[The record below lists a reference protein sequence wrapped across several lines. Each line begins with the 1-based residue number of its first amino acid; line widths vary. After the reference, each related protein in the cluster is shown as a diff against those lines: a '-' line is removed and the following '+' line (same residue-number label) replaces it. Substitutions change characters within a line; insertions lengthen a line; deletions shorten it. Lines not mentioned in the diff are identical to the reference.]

1 MIAGA
6 EVRPIMKANTRMRMR
21 VLAALIFGTIGAIW
35 ATAAKSQDD
44 SQSRP
49 PVSKSDV
56 TIVQKARQILDSPG
70 KWNRADDRI
79 CPAAE
84 TKFSLYCALQE
95 ATYEVTQ
102 DFAHRD
108 AAMQE
113 ARFVIDEDLAPNNH
127 YDHRLMDYNND
138 PRTTFADVQRFF
150 DLLQGRIE
158 GRLAE
163 QDQMAQLITPTPTTV
178 PQADISI
185 IKQVQ
190 AILDSPAKWNRESTP
205 DCKRDAKTFGLYC
218 AFEAASAS
226 VTGKTDYEGPAID
239 EARLLITR
247 TAPNA
252 AHYNS
257 RLIDYNNDPTITFED
272 LQRLLKAVETDL
284 EKKAPAQEK

>member
-1 MIAGA
+1 MI
-6 EVRPIMKANTRMRMR
+6 KANPWLKMC
-21 VLAALIFGTIGAIW
+21 VLAALIFA
-35 ATAAKSQDD
+35 ATATIRATGTQAEDD

-49 PVSKSDV
+49 PVLKFDV

-70 KWNRADDRI
+70 KWNRADNRI
-79 CPAAE
+79 CPGAE
-84 TKFSLYCALQE
+84 TKFSLYCALEE

-102 DFAHRD
+102 DFAHRG

-127 YDHRLMDYNND
+127 YNHRLMDYNND
-138 PRTTFADVQRFF
+138 PRTTFEDVQRFF

-163 QDQMAQLITPTPTTV
+163 QSRIAQRSTPMSMTV
-178 PQADISI
+178 PRADIDI

-190 AILDSPAKWNRESTP
+190 AILDSPDKWNRVSTT
-205 DCKRDAKTFGLYC
+205 DCKADAKTFGLYC
-218 AFEAASAS
+218 AFEAASVH
-226 VTGKTDYEGPAID
+226 VTGKPDYEGPAID

-247 TAPNA
+247 TAPNS

-272 LQRLLKAVETDL
+272 IQKLLKAVEADL
-284 EKKAPAQEK
+284 EKRAAAQQK